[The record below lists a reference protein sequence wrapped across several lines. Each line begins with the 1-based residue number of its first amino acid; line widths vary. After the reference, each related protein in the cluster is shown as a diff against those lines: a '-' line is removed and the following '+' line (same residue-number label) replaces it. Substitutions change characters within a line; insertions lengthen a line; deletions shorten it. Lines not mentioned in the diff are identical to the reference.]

1 MRFCE
6 PSSNLTGKNPSRKPR
21 LAITIIAII
30 HFTMPPRDLIQLP
43 GNTLEGGGQL
53 VRISIGL
60 SSLLSLPIH
69 IPRIRAGRPAGGGLK
84 AQHLTCVNWLSK
96 ARDARTVGAE
106 KKSQEL
112 EFWPSIKDTN
122 HREVFWTKEA
132 RKRIIDINIGTPG
145 SMTLTVQAVLPYII
159 FAASEAEAESV
170 NVKNNAPGTI
180 ELRIIGGTNVSHS
193 PSVEYL
199 DQVMFPILSA
209 HVLPRELPP
218 LRMEVSKRCWAIGPN
233 NSLGKATFWIPAM
246 PFGSAIPAFE
256 MKDRGEITK
265 ICASIIVP
273 EVEISKFKKA
283 LIDEDIGT
291 ELEIIIEEDSGHLKR
306 FYLLLV
312 AHTSNGYRLGRD
324 LLYNRFDH
332 KKMAPESETATY
344 MVETCLKA
352 LKKEIEHGGCVD
364 EFMQDE
370 LVVFQALA
378 SGRSFVYAGR
388 GVEEGSLHTQTAR
401 WVAETLTG
409 IVFNSEGKFG
419 VEGVGLKAGS
429 LEWENKS

>member
-1 MRFCE
+1 M
-6 PSSNLTGKNPSRKPR
+6 
-21 LAITIIAII
+21 
-30 HFTMPPRDLIQLP
+30 
-43 GNTLEGGGQL
+43 
-53 VRISIGL
+53 
-60 SSLLSLPIH
+60 
-69 IPRIRAGRPAGGGLK
+69 
-84 AQHLTCVNWLSK
+84 NWFSK

-106 KKSQEL
+106 KKSQDL
-112 EFWPSIKDTN
+112 EFWPSVKDTN
-122 HREVFWTKEA
+122 HREAFWTKETSEPP
-132 RKRIIDINIGTPG
+132 KRIININIGTPG
-145 SMTLTVQAVLPYII
+145 SVTLTVQAVLPYII
-159 FAASEAEAESV
+159 FAASEAEAKSV
-170 NVKNNAPGTI
+170 ENNAPGTI

-218 LRMEVSKRCWAIGPN
+218 LKMEVSKRCWVIGSN
-233 NSLGKATFWIPAM
+233 NSLGKATFWIPTM

-273 EVEISKFKKA
+273 EGEISKFKKA

-291 ELEIIIEEDSGHLKR
+291 ELEIIMEEHSGHPKR

-324 LLYNRFDH
+324 LMHNPSHH

-344 MVETCLKA
+344 MVETCFKA

-378 SGRSFVYAGR
+378 RGRSFVYAGE
-388 GVEEGSLHTQTAR
+388 GVEEGSLHTKTVR

-409 IVFNSEGKFG
+409 IVFDRENFG

-429 LEWENKS
+429 LEWESKS